1 MGIDRVKAYA
11 LVAIQGVSIVW
22 VLMTGRPF
30 AGSILLLILQIA
42 GGMLGIWAIAAM
54 GIRNANVS
62 PLVKQDAQLITDGP
76 YAFIR
81 HPMYSAVLLAIWPL
95 IADHCSPLRLA
106 AGLILTADLGVK
118 MLYEES
124 LLKER
129 FAGYEAYM
137 KKTKR
142 LIPFV
147 L

>member
-1 MGIDRVKAYA
+1 MGIGRVKAFA
-11 LVAIQGVSIVW
+11 LVAIQGVAIAW
-22 VLMTGRPF
+22 VLITGRPF

-42 GGMLGIWAIAAM
+42 GVLLGVWAIAAM
-54 GIRNANVS
+54 GIGNTNIS

-95 IADHCSPLRLA
+95 IADQCSPLRLA
-106 AGLILTADLGVK
+106 AGLILTADLVVK

-129 FAGYEAYM
+129 FAGYETYM
-137 KKTKR
+137 EKTKR

>member
-11 LVAIQGVSIVW
+11 LVAIQGAAIVW
-22 VLMTGRPF
+22 VLMTGGLF
-30 AGSILLLILQIA
+30 AGAIPLLILQVA
-42 GGMLGIWAIAAM
+42 GAVLGIWAIAAM
-54 GIRNANVS
+54 GIGNTNIS
-62 PLVKQDAQLITDGP
+62 PLVKQDARLITNGP

-95 IADHCSPLRLA
+95 IADHCTPLRLV
-106 AGLILTADLGVK
+106 AGLILTADLVVK

-124 LLKER
+124 LLKDR
-129 FAGYEAYM
+129 FAGYETYM
-137 KKTKR
+137 EKTKR